1 MEEEE
6 IRPKMSVDEAAMVI
20 GKNSQY
26 IRYGL
31 RAKRLDYGSAV
42 KIGVKNWT
50 YHIAPEK
57 LCQCEGIT
65 MEEARRRIEAYKAR
79 TKRRKENVVLN

>member
-1 MEEEE
+1 VEEEE
-6 IRPKMSVDEAAMVI
+6 IVPKMSVAEAAMVI
-20 GKNSQY
+20 GKDSQY

-31 RAKRLDYGSAV
+31 RAQRLNYGSAV
-42 KIGVKNWT
+42 KIGARNWT

-79 TKRRKENVVLN
+79 VKRRKENVVHN